1 MPPRPPSVRHP
12 LDFLRSRIVDGVNN
26 LTTDSRRR
34 IDYSLPPGDP
44 GLFGPDAVCWQ
55 VHADFTSMLVGGVA
69 ALLLQMLHPLALAGV
84 WDHST
89 FRDDIHGRLG
99 RTATFIAA
107 TTYGGRADAL
117 SLIERVRKIHEHV
130 RGVAPDG
137 TPYAANDPAL
147 LTWVHVAEM
156 SSFLRAHLVY
166 VNPTLSPQAQD
177 QYYAET
183 ARIAEM
189 LGARDVPRS
198 RADVAAYL
206 LAQRPALVCDA
217 RTRAVVDVLMRAP
230 APNPATWPA
239 ARLLLHAGP
248 DLLPDWAQAML
259 DLDRHVALRRAIVRT
274 GVNAMA
280 PVMRWALVNGVS
292 KRARARVG
300 AARDET
306 ARDA

>member
-1 MPPRPPSVRHP
+1 MSAQPPSISRP
-12 LDFLRSRIVDGVNN
+12 LDFLRSRIADGVNA

-34 IDYSLPPGDP
+34 IDYTLPLGDP

-107 TTYGGRADAL
+107 TTYGSRADAL

-156 SSFLRAHLVY
+156 SSFLHAHLVY
-166 VNPTLSPQAQD
+166 VNPDLSPQAQD
-177 QYYAET
+177 RYYAET
-183 ARIAEM
+183 ALVAEM

-198 RADVAAYL
+198 RAEVAAYL
-206 LAQRPALVCDA
+206 LEQRPALVCDA
-217 RTRAVVDVLMRAP
+217 RTRAIVDVLMHAP

-248 DLLPDWAQAML
+248 DLLPDWAQALL
-259 DLDRHVALRRAIVRT
+259 DLDGHATLRRVVVRA
-274 GVNAMA
+274 GVGRVA
-280 PVMRWALVNGVS
+280 PIMRWALTNGVS
-292 KRARARVG
+292 KRARIRVG
-300 AARDET
+300 AARDE
-306 ARDA
+306 AVRDV

>member
-1 MPPRPPSVRHP
+1 MSARPPSLRHP
-12 LDFLRSRIVDGVNN
+12 LDFLRARIASGVNRV
-26 LTTDSRRR
+26 TTDSKRR
-34 IDYSLPPGDP
+34 IDYGTPLGDP

-107 TTYGGRADAL
+107 TTYGSRADAL

-166 VNPTLSPQAQD
+166 VNPDLSPQAQD
-177 QYYAET
+177 RYYAET
-183 ARIAEM
+183 ALVAEM
-189 LGARDVPRS
+189 LGARGVPRN
-198 RADVAAYL
+198 RAEIADYL
-206 LAQRPALVCDA
+206 LEQRAVLVCDA
-217 RTRAVVDVLMRAP
+217 RTRAVVDVLMHAP
-230 APNPATWPA
+230 APNLATWPA

-248 DLLPDWAQAML
+248 DLLPDWAQAMFG
-259 DLDRHVALRRAIVRT
+259 LDRHAALRRLVVRA
-274 GVNAMA
+274 GVNGVA
-280 PVMRWALVNGVS
+280 PVMRWALTNGVS

-300 AARDET
+300 AAGIET
-306 ARDA
+306 G

>member
-1 MPPRPPSVRHP
+1 MSAPPPSPRHP
-12 LDFLRSRIVDGVNN
+12 LDFLRARIVQGVNRV
-26 LTTDSRRR
+26 TTDSRRC
-34 IDYSLPPGDP
+34 IDYSRPAGDP
-44 GLFGPDAVCWQ
+44 GLFGPDAICWQ
-55 VHADFTSMLVGGVA
+55 VHADFTSMVVGGVA

-107 TTYGGRADAL
+107 TTFGARADAL
-117 SLIERVRKIHEHV
+117 SLIDRVRRIHEHV

-166 VNPTLSPQAQD
+166 VNPDLSPQAQD
-177 QYYAET
+177 RYYAET
-183 ARIAEM
+183 ARVAEM
-189 LGARDVPRS
+189 LGARDVPRD
-198 RADVAAYL
+198 RAAVAAYL
-206 LAQRPALVCDA
+206 TAQRPLLACDA

-230 APNPATWPA
+230 APNLATWPA
-239 ARLLLHAGP
+239 ARLVLHAGP
-248 DLLPDWAQAML
+248 DLLPDWAQAMFG
-259 DLDRHVALRRAIVRT
+259 LDRHAALRRVVVRA
-274 GVNAMA
+274 GVKGVA
-280 PVMRWALVNGVS
+280 PVMRWAIDNGVS

-300 AARDET
+300 AAG
-306 ARDA
+306 